1 MPNNLQ
7 PRLMLD
13 TTNVIYELS
22 IPAVPKLDQNGAQKI
37 DRESGQPMWSVV
49 LYGRGHVGSQPWSA
63 VFNVTVVSAE
73 KPSATV
79 CQQVVPTDLEALP
92 WTSERDG
99 KTRSGLAFKAS
110 ALQVIEAVAAVPVAA

>member
-22 IPAVPKLDQNGAQKI
+22 QPTEPKLDQNNTQKI
-37 DRESGQPMWSVV
+37 DRETGQPMWTAV
-49 LYGRGHVGSQPWSA
+49 LYGRGTAGSKPWSA
-63 VFNVTVVSAE
+63 VFNVSVVSAE

-79 CQQVVPTDLEALP
+79 CQQVVPTDLEAMP

-99 KTRSGLAFKAS
+99 KTRTGLAFRAS
-110 ALQVIEAVAAVPVAA
+110 GLEVIEAVAAVRAAA